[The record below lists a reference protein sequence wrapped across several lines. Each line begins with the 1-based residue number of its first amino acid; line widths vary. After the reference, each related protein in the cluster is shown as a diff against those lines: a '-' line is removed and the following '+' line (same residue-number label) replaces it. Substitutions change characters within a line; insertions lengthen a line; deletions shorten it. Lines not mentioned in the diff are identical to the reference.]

1 MPGKDKNMSKTIVNG
16 IGGAPKTVTRSVI
29 GQKEPLAHPKNCSN
43 ECPYGYG
50 RAFCWPCMKKIM
62 GEHNA
67 AKKVTPQE
75 A

>member
-1 MPGKDKNMSKTIVNG
+1 MSG
-16 IGGAPKTVTRSVI
+16 TVVDRRSGTKSYGRSPI
-29 GQKEPLAHPKNCSN
+29 GQKEPLAHPKNCKN

-62 GEHNA
+62 GEHKA
-67 AKKVTPQE
+67 AGVTPQE